1 MPEPHATSPPEPSPE
16 PAAFRVPPEDPA
28 RIRRT
33 VTRARALAVREARA
47 WERPERLA
55 TEEPME
61 IRAGGPGQE
70 PVSVAVTMR
79 TPGHDF
85 ELAVG
90 FLAGEGLITSH
101 AEVTS
106 VRYCELPPDEPQHY
120 NVVSVG
126 LTVPVDEDALRRH
139 FYATSSC
146 GICGKASL
154 EQVEVRCAPL
164 APGPPLPASVI
175 LGLPD
180 ALRSAQR
187 IFEQTGGLHAAGTF
201 DHQGRVVT
209 VREDVGR
216 HNALDKLVGRALLT
230 GELPLGDRVLMLSG
244 RVSFE
249 LVQKAAVAGLPIVCA
264 VSAPSSLAV
273 ETAEALGI
281 AVVGFVRGAG
291 FNIYS
296 HPERVD
302 LDA

>member
-1 MPEPHATSPPEPSPE
+1 MEPMPDPFPATPPE
-16 PAAFRVPPEDPA
+16 PAAT
-28 RIRRT
+28 RRT
-33 VTRARALAVREARA
+33 VTRARALAVRESRA

-90 FLAGEGLITSH
+90 FLAGEGVITSRS
-101 AEVTS
+101 EVAS

-126 LTVPVDEDALRRH
+126 LTRPVDEDALRRH

-154 EQVEVRCAPL
+154 EQVEIRCGPL
-164 APGPPLPASVI
+164 PPGPPVAASVV

-180 ALRSAQR
+180 SLRAAQR
-187 IFEQTGGLHAAGTF
+187 IFEQTGGLHAAGVF
-201 DHQGRVVT
+201 DRDGGALS

-230 GELPLGDRVLMLSG
+230 GGLPLCDRVLMLSG

-249 LVQKAAVAGLPIVCA
+249 LVQKAAVAGLPVVCA

-281 AVVGFVRGAG
+281 AVVGFVRGTG
-291 FNIYS
+291 FNVYC
-296 HPERVD
+296 HPERID